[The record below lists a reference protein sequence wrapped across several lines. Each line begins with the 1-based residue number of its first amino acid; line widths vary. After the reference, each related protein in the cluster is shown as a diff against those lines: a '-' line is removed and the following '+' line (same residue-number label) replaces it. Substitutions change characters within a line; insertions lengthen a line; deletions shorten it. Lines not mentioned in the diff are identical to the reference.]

1 MSAVIV
7 FSSKKNGLITLLHK
21 SLHGTLTIGLSH
33 LISLVMCGFL
43 VPQIPALCLLS
54 FPDT

>member
-7 FSSKKNGLITLLHK
+7 FSLKKNGPITFLHK
-21 SLHGTLTIGLSH
+21 SPHHTLTFGLSR
-33 LISLVMCGFL
+33 SFSRVMCGFS
-43 VPQIPALCLLS
+43 VPQILALCLLS